1 MVFCVLKTAFRRRGT
16 CLFRPCPR
24 SLSMSLGLR
33 LWPFL
38 LFRESAVF
46 VADRLWDCDA
56 EPVSNCQK
64 VSRPEEGFRGV
75 LGD

>member
-1 MVFCVLKTAFRRRGT
+1 MVFCVLKPPFVVAEPVCLAVPEEPVDEPWFAFVAV
-16 CLFRPCPR
+16 
-24 SLSMSLGLR
+24 
-33 LWPFL
+33 L

-46 VADRLWDCDA
+46 VADRLWDRDA

-64 VSRPEEGFRGV
+64 VSRLEEGFRGV